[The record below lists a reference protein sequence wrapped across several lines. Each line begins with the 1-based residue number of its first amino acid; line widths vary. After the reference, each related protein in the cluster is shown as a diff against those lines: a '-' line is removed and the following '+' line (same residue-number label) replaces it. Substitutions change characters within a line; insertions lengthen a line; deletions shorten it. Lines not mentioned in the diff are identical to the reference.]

1 MIEGLD
7 AYNSV
12 IDKTEILYLSLEDE
26 GLTDIAFLAEAT
38 NLEKLNLDDNNL
50 MNFNGIEKCEHLRT
64 LAFNN
69 NVLLTDI
76 SAILGLKELTK
87 VYTDSTGVST
97 NDLLLLDEI
106 VKKNQNIVDLK

>member
-50 MNFNGIEKCEHLRT
+50 MNFNGLEKCEHLRT

-69 NVLLTDI
+69 NVLLKDI